1 MNKSIAVLTGG
12 VILGAF
18 ALQALA
24 QNNTKPPIQ
33 QTGGNAPATAQPTPG
48 VVPVRTAVLNINKV
62 LKNFNKAQ
70 QLNNMISTMVNGYG
84 QQITERREKLVKL
97 NADLQKAVDPAQ
109 RDAIEAQAKILDR
122 EMQDIDLQAKKEI
135 SAKQGTI
142 AVGIYKDIEGVI
154 QRVAVANNFDLVM
167 SYPDATVE
175 GELYSQQN
183 VVRKLASQAAIPIYY
198 KAHIDISDAVVQT
211 LNAMFPVAP
220 LPPTTSANT
229 PAATSQPITPV
240 SNSVPKKQ

>member
-18 ALQALA
+18 ALQLA

-33 QTGGNAPATAQPTPG
+33 QTGGNAPSTAQPPPSAP
-48 VVPVRTAVLNINKV
+48 PVRTAVLNINKV

-70 QLNNMISTMVNGYG
+70 QLNNQISMQVNMYG
-84 QQITERREKLVKL
+84 QQITERREKMVKL
-97 NADLQKAVDPAQ
+97 QADLQKAVDPAQ
-109 RDAIEAQAKILDR
+109 RDAIEAQAKVLDR
-122 EMQDIDLQAKKEI
+122 EMQDIDLQAKKDI

-211 LNAMFPVAP
+211 LNAMFPTAP
-220 LPPTTSANT
+220 LPPTTT
-229 PAATSQPITPV
+229 PMHRRPPV
-240 SNSVPKKQ
+240 SRSRR

>member
-33 QTGGNAPATAQPTPG
+33 QTGGNAPATTPTPG

-109 RDAIEAQAKILDR
+109 L
-122 EMQDIDLQAKKEI
+122 
-135 SAKQGTI
+135 
-142 AVGIYKDIEGVI
+142 
-154 QRVAVANNFDLVM
+154 
-167 SYPDATVE
+167 
-175 GELYSQQN
+175 
-183 VVRKLASQAAIPIYY
+183 
-198 KAHIDISDAVVQT
+198 
-211 LNAMFPVAP
+211 
-220 LPPTTSANT
+220 
-229 PAATSQPITPV
+229 
-240 SNSVPKKQ
+240 